1 MRVQAVRGTS
11 KRMSLNK
18 VLQHCRISEYAWHY
32 TKKPR
37 DVLINAGVT
46 CKIRKPS
53 SKRTTYGTRCMVV
66 QVARE
71 VDTPANRKKI

>member
-37 DVLINAGVT
+37 DVLINAVVT

-53 SKRTTYGTRCMVV
+53 SKRPRMEPDVWSHRL
-66 QVARE
+66 QER
-71 VDTPANRKKI
+71 

>member
-18 VLQHCRISEYAWHY
+18 VLRYYRISKYAWHY

-37 DVLINAGVT
+37 DVLINAGIAD
-46 CKIRKPS
+46 KIRKHPPS
-53 SKRTTYGTRCMVV
+53 GPRIEPDAWPHRL
-66 QVARE
+66 QER
-71 VDTPANRKKI
+71 